1 VSTREPRSCRREEA
15 DSRKPFSADLHR
27 RLRVRLGLFSSA
39 NLDERPADAYAA
51 QMELRHLRYFVA
63 VGEAENISRAALK
76 LHVSQP
82 ALSRQIR
89 DLEDELGF
97 LLLTRDAKSVRLTE
111 AGRAFLTEA
120 RAALQCVED
129 AVHTA
134 RAIAT
139 GARGELHV
147 GYAPSLTARFLPPT
161 LRAFQALSPEVR
173 VKLHDLSTEEMLAG
187 LRDGTLQ
194 IAFVV
199 RLTPAMLRGLRF
211 EELARDPFYLAVA
224 PKHPLAARR
233 SVKLVEAA
241 REPLIT
247 YSRKDYPE
255 AHENLATMFA
265 AIKSKPRIAEEHDS
279 VSSLI
284 AAVEAGNGVAIAPQS
299 LACTAGPRLKLIPF
313 SPALAPLV
321 VGAAWMKNG
330 LTPAGERFLTCA
342 REAAGAARM

>member
-1 VSTREPRSCRREEA
+1 
-15 DSRKPFSADLHR
+15 
-27 RLRVRLGLFSSA
+27 
-39 NLDERPADAYAA
+39 
-51 QMELRHLRYFVA
+51 MELRHLRYFVA
-63 VGEAENISRAALK
+63 VGEEENVSRAALK

-82 ALSRQIR
+82 GLSRQIR

-120 RAALQCVED
+120 RAALQRVED
-129 AVHTA
+129 GVKTA

-161 LRAFQALSPEVR
+161 LRAFQTQSPGVR

-187 LRDGTLQ
+187 LREGALQ
-194 IAFVV
+194 MAFVV
-199 RLTPAMLRGLRF
+199 RLPPAMLRGLRF
-211 EELARDPFYLAVA
+211 EELARDPFCLAVA
-224 PKHPLAARR
+224 PKHPLAGRR
-233 SVKLVEAA
+233 SVKLAEAA

-255 AHENLATMFA
+255 AHENLAAMFA
-265 AIKSKPRIAEEHDS
+265 AIHIKPRIAEEHDS

-284 AAVEAGNGVAIAPQS
+284 AAVEAGNGVAVAPQS

-321 VGAAWMKNG
+321 VGAAWIKSG
-330 LTPAGERFLTCA
+330 LTPAAERFLICA
-342 REAAGAARM
+342 RESVKPGKSEQPGA